1 LLCGGLASYF
11 QSQDVMRENAN
22 HRKWER
28 LANSD
33 AVQHERRVFQK
44 DPPPPAGFYPDPST
58 INGDG
63 VRTVLWNKG
72 YEVASLVT
80 EDGETLYPTPA
91 PSVLEYLL
99 VVILPIFGFLIP
111 WGGSTRCRMGCGR
124 LFSAAF
130 IRRRRKLNGWE
141 SGDNRATPAWPVSFA
156 VCHCPLHNSFSSQ
169 T

>member
-1 LLCGGLASYF
+1 
-11 QSQDVMRENAN
+11 MRENAN

-111 WGGSTRCRMGCGR
+111 WGVVRAVGWVVVG
-124 LFSAAF
+124 FS
-130 IRRRRKLNGWE
+130 
-141 SGDNRATPAWPVSFA
+141 PP
-156 VCHCPLHNSFSSQ
+156 HSSDAGAS
-169 T
+169 